1 MCICVFWCLFLT
13 YDVVRAF
20 TYSACL
26 LQVPAAEGFLKWTT
40 YTTQPLVPTL
50 VNHLFL
56 WVIHPCPI
64 RLDFRSTTF
73 CFSTRSFTLT
83 SVLNLI
89 TISSVLFVKTR
100 RVMAVNRIRSACKS
114 LTLPTRIHHYFSR
127 LQKKKLCVLLA
138 TVQASCDC
146 SGKTALIPKLWKNL
160 PCNTNNDKM
169 QYR

>member
-114 LTLPTRIHHYFSR
+114 LTLPTRIHHYFSK
-127 LQKKKLCVLLA
+127 LKKKKNYACYLLPFRQAVTVLA
-138 TVQASCDC
+138 
-146 SGKTALIPKLWKNL
+146 KRP
-160 PCNTNNDKM
+160 
-169 QYR
+169 